1 MEYASEVILMNE
13 RMTVG
18 QADNL
23 TVSPWRGSF
32 PQGAQ
37 PWPLVNPRERHWA
50 GTRGEQSL
58 EDATEALVSA
68 FLAANLKFKR
78 MPLKDFMDDFER
90 RILRTCLTLTRGH
103 QRSAATILGLK
114 YTALFEK
121 MRKHCING
129 RQLKLTHRL
138 RLEPPPAEE

>member
-1 MEYASEVILMNE
+1 MNE

-18 QADNL
+18 QADNM
-23 TVSPWRGSF
+23 TGSPWTGSV
-32 PQGAQ
+32 PPGAQ
-37 PWPLVNPRERHWA
+37 PWQLDNQRVRGLLWADAQGERPLE
-50 GTRGEQSL
+50 E
-58 EDATEALVSA
+58 ATETLVSA
-68 FLAANLKFKR
+68 FLAANLNFKR
-78 MPLKDFMDDFER
+78 TPMKEFMDDFER
-90 RILRTCLTLTRGH
+90 RVLRTCLTLTQGH

-114 YTALFEK
+114 YTSLFEK